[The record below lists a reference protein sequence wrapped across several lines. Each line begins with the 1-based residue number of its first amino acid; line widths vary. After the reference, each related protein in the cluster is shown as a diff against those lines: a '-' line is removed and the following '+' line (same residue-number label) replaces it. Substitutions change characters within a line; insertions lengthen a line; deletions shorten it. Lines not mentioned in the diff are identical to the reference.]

1 MESVQLGAQKQ
12 IKNGM
17 GKNAFVKPDL
27 DYLRVFVQNAHK
39 IRTQWL
45 TEQLVNVLHQL
56 TLGIKALSNAKLVP

>member
-27 DYLRVFVQNAHK
+27 DYLRVFVQNVHK

-45 TEQLVNVLHQL
+45 TEQLANVLHQL
-56 TLGIKALSNAKLVP
+56 TLGIKALSNVMLVP